1 MYIANETFI
10 VEAGESTRFD
20 NWIQER
26 IRSIEI
32 GESPFQSTCPEVH
45 LTTLRLA
52 RVVDI
57 PGDPEFS
64 QHAASYSLQVECVD
78 RHSASEWLNTCMKH
92 LTDEFAAEFPQ
103 NAMAFPSIMKV
114 IH

>member
-10 VEAGESTRFD
+10 VEATESARFET
-20 NWIQER
+20 WIQNQISLIEKGEGS
-26 IRSIEI
+26 IRMTLP
-32 GESPFQSTCPEVH
+32 GVN

-64 QHAASYSLQVECVD
+64 QHAASYSLQVECTD
-78 RHSASEWLNTCMKH
+78 RNIANDWLNDVMKH
-92 LTDEFAAEFPQ
+92 LIDDFTTMFPQ
-103 NAMAFPSIMKV
+103 TAMAFPSIMQ
-114 IH
+114 ILH